1 MIIISN
7 KIGSDKSKQI
17 KGKMNVN
24 KKYNRSKKE
33 INYKYELLLKEILEH
48 KDFSKILYEIN
59 GFADDKKWGVTE
71 KQNIVCLDENNY
83 RIKIEFMHETKCDTD
98 FSKIEHN
105 TINIMKNN
113 TNETTFESI
122 RIKNKDKKK
131 NYRKKISK
139 SKNKWRH
146 SKNKTSEK
154 DKKTKNRKTSVNF
167 HQYFINN
174 NFYDS
179 SHMKSYICSCGKKC
193 ICNCNS
199 EYCKGDCECVF
210 YDCYK
215 NCHLYNDYFCG
226 CPYDSG
232 EC

>member
-71 KQNIVCLDENNY
+71 KKNIVCLDENNY

-98 FSKIEHN
+98 FSKIKHN

-113 TNETTFESI
+113 TNENMFENVRS
-122 RIKNKDKKK
+122 KKK
-131 NYRKKISK
+131 YNKKKYRKNI
-139 SKNKWRH
+139 SKNK
-146 SKNKTSEK
+146 NKLSDCK
-154 DKKTKNRKTSVNF
+154 YKKTNKRKTSINF
-167 HQYFINN
+167 HQYFNNN

-193 ICNCNS
+193 VCQCNS
-199 EYCKGDCECVF
+199 KYCRGDCECEF
-210 YDCYK
+210 YSCNRKCYM
-215 NCHLYNDYFCG
+215 YNNNFCG

>member
-1 MIIISN
+1 
-7 KIGSDKSKQI
+7 
-17 KGKMNVN
+17 MNVN
-24 KKYNRSKKE
+24 KNYNRSKKE
-33 INYKYELLLKEILEH
+33 INSKYELLLKEILEH
-48 KDFSKILYEIN
+48 KDFSKILYLIN
-59 GFADDKKWGVTE
+59 GFADEKKWGVTE
-71 KQNIVCLDENNY
+71 RQNIVCLDEKNY
-83 RIKIEFMHETKCDTD
+83 RIKIEFTEDATSDIKNAN
-98 FSKIEHN
+98 N

-113 TNETTFESI
+113 TNENTFESI

-131 NYRKKISK
+131 YCRKKISK
-139 SKNKWRH
+139 SKNK
-146 SKNKTSEK
+146 SSDCKDKKYQK
-154 DKKTKNRKTSVNF
+154 DKKTNKRKTSTNF
-167 HQYFINN
+167 HQYFNNN

-199 EYCKGDCECVF
+199 EYCKGDCDCVF

-215 NCHLYNDYFCG
+215 KCYLYNDHFCG